1 MDRKKEEF
9 LAKLRTTFRV
19 EAAEHIEGIRAGLLA
34 IERATESERA
44 AVVERIFR
52 EAHSF
57 KGAARSVSL
66 TGVEALCRELESI
79 FAAMKRGELSL
90 STAILDVIHPVLGV
104 LDVLCASPDTPQPSE
119 VSDREQHALATLKRI
134 VRGLSIDQTET
145 SASHAVAE
153 TSPPQ
158 VITHVIPATGDAV
171 LPQEA
176 PTAGAAAAETV
187 RVSTHKLAA
196 IVLETEELVG
206 AKLAVL
212 EHANELTK
220 VAGELTAWNQRRIR
234 WNEPSGSS
242 VEDRTSSTERLETE
256 RLYTRKLENSLRRL
270 AGAVNQD
277 ARSLGTIADRVIED
291 TKKVLMLPCSHVL
304 GAFPKMLR
312 DLAREQGKEA
322 DLVFVGEDI
331 EADRRVLDE
340 LKAPLIHLLRNC
352 VDHGIEKPDVRK
364 SLGKTVRATV
374 TMTVTSVAGTRI
386 EITVADDGAGIDT
399 AKVLKASVRLGLV
412 AEDVAARAT
421 AADVDELIF
430 HSGLSTSPIITD
442 LSGRGLGLA
451 IVREKIELLGGSLSV
466 TSALGAGTTFR
477 MLVPMSLATFRGVF
491 VDAAGCR
498 FVIPTA
504 SVARVS
510 RIKPAEIK
518 TVENRQTIVLGD
530 RAVSLVRLRDLLSL
544 SGPDHHVNGAPRPVV
559 AVRTGDRQIALLVD
573 DVHGEQE
580 VMVRSLGQQ
589 LVRVRHIAGAAIS
602 TSGAVIPILNVADL
616 AESASTVGAPAPAD
630 TLPEPASERRRRL
643 LVAEDSITAR
653 TLVKS
658 ILEAA
663 GYEVAVAVDGIDALT
678 KLKTESF
685 DLVVSDVDMPRM
697 NGFELTTK
705 IRADKKLGDLPVV
718 LVTALSSQ
726 SDREYGID
734 VGANAYIV
742 KSEFDQGNLLEIVRR
757 LL

>member
-1 MDRKKEEF
+1 MDRKQDEL
-9 LAKLRTTFRV
+9 LAKLRETFRV
-19 EAAEHIEGIRAGLLA
+19 EAAEHLDAIRAGLLA
-34 IERATESERA
+34 IERATASERA
-44 AVVERIFR
+44 SVVERIFR

-66 TGVEALCRELESI
+66 AGVEALCRELESI

-90 STAILDVIHPVLGV
+90 STAMLDAIHPVLGV
-104 LDVLCASPDTPQPSE
+104 LDALCASPDAPQPPE
-119 VSDREQHALATLKRI
+119 VSDREQDALATLRRI
-134 VRGLSIDQTET
+134 ASGVPLDET
-145 SASHAVAE
+145 ALASQAAAE
-153 TSPPQ
+153 ASQPQGVPQ
-158 VITHVIPATGDAV
+158 VIRATDDAV
-171 LPQEA
+171 PVQKA
-176 PTAGAAAAETV
+176 PTARPAAAETV
-187 RVSTHKLAA
+187 RVSMHKLAA

-206 AKLAVL
+206 AQLAVL

-220 VAGELTAWNQRRIR
+220 VAAELTTWNQQRIR
-234 WNEPSGSS
+234 WKEASGSS
-242 VEDRTSSTERLETE
+242 AEDRTSRTEHLETE

-270 AGAVNQD
+270 AGALNQD

-291 TKKVLMLPCSHVL
+291 AKKMLMLPCSHLL

-322 DLVFVGEDI
+322 DLVVVGEDI
-331 EADRRVLDE
+331 EVDRRVLDE
-340 LKAPLIHLLRNC
+340 LKDPLIHLLRNC
-352 VDHGIEKPDVRK
+352 ADHGIELPGVRN
-364 SLGKTVRATV
+364 SLGKAVRATV
-374 TMTVTSVAGTRI
+374 TMTVRAVGGTRI
-386 EITVADDGAGIDT
+386 ELTVADDGAGIDP
-399 AKVLKASVRLGLV
+399 AKVLKAAVRLGLV
-412 AEDVAARAT
+412 AEDEAARAT
-421 AADVDELIF
+421 AADVHELIF

-451 IVREKIELLGGSLSV
+451 IVREKIERLGGNLSV

-491 VDAAGCR
+491 VEAAACR

-510 RIKPAEIK
+510 RITPVEIK
-518 TVENRQTIVLGD
+518 TVENRQTIALGD

-544 SGPDHHVNGAPRPVV
+544 SGPDHHGNGAPRPVV
-559 AVRTGDRQIALLVD
+559 VVRTGDRQIALLVD
-573 DVHGEQE
+573 DVQGEQE
-580 VMVRSLGQQ
+580 VMVRSLGPQ
-589 LVRVRHIAGAAIS
+589 LVRVRHIAGATIS

-616 AESASTVGAPAPAD
+616 AESASTVGTPGSAD
-630 TLPEPASERRRRL
+630 ALPEAASVRRHRL

-663 GYEVAVAVDGIDALT
+663 GYEVALAVDGVDALT
-678 KLKTESF
+678 KLKTQSF

-705 IRADKKLGDLPVV
+705 IRADKKLGELPVV
-718 LVTALSSQ
+718 LVTALGSQ

>member
-1 MDRKKEEF
+1 VDRKKEEF
-9 LAKLRTTFRV
+9 LAKLRETFRV
-19 EAAEHIEGIRAGLLA
+19 EASEHIEAIRAGLLA
-34 IERATESERA
+34 VERATESERA
-44 AVVERIFR
+44 SVVERIFR
-52 EAHSF
+52 AAHSF

-66 TGVEALCRELESI
+66 AGVEALCRELESI
-79 FAAMKRGELSL
+79 FAVMKRGELSL
-90 STAILDVIHPVLGV
+90 STAMLDAIHSVLGV
-104 LDVLCASPDTPQPSE
+104 LDVLCASPDAPQPSE
-119 VSDREQHALATLKRI
+119 VSDRQQHALATLKRI
-134 VRGLSIDQTET
+134 ARGMPVDETET

-153 TSPPQ
+153 TSRPQ
-158 VITHVIPATGDAV
+158 GIPQVIPATGDAV
-171 LPQEA
+171 LLQEA
-176 PTAGAAAAETV
+176 PMARAAATETV

-220 VAGELTAWNQRRIR
+220 VAGELTAWNQQRIR
-234 WNEPSGSS
+234 RKGASGSS
-242 VEDRTSSTERLETE
+242 VEDRTSRTEGLETE
-256 RLYTRKLENSLRRL
+256 LLYTRKLESSLRRL

-277 ARSLGTIADRVIED
+277 ARSLGAIADRVIED
-291 TKKVLMLPCSHVL
+291 TKKVSMLPCSHLL
-304 GAFPKMLR
+304 GAFPTMLR

-322 DLVFVGEDI
+322 DFVFVGEDI
-331 EADRRVLDE
+331 EVDRRVLDE

-352 VDHGIEKPDVRK
+352 VDHGIEKPGVRK

-374 TMTVTSVAGTRI
+374 TMTVRAVGGTRI
-386 EITVADDGAGIDT
+386 ELTVADDGAGIDII
-399 AKVLKASVRLGLV
+399 KVSRAAVRLGLV
-412 AEDVAARAT
+412 AEDDARAT
-421 AADVDELIF
+421 ASDVNELIF

-451 IVREKIELLGGSLSV
+451 IVRETVELLGGSLSV
-466 TSALGAGTTFR
+466 TSAPGTGTTFR

-498 FVIPTA
+498 FVIPTT
-504 SVARVS
+504 SVLRVG
-510 RIKPAEIK
+510 RIKPVDIK
-518 TVENRQTIVLGD
+518 TVENRQTIALGD

-544 SGPDHHVNGAPRPVV
+544 SGPDHHLNGAPRPVV
-559 AVRTGDRQIALLVD
+559 VVRTGDRQIALLVD

-589 LVRVRHIAGAAIS
+589 LVRVRHIAGATIS
-602 TSGAVIPILNVADL
+602 TSGVVIPILNVSDL
-616 AESASTVGAPAPAD
+616 AESASTVGAPGPAD
-630 TLPEPASERRRRL
+630 MLLEAASERRRRL

-663 GYEVAVAVDGIDALT
+663 GYQVAVAVDGVDALT

-705 IRADKKLGDLPVV
+705 IRADKKLGELPVV
-718 LVTALSSQ
+718 LVTALRSQ